1 MSDRPILGVDKP
13 EAQPKQGSAATA
25 QASPAS
31 RNELPLAS
39 ELPSWDLLPSDT
51 LLVRRRPA
59 KV

>member
-1 MSDRPILGVDKP
+1 MSDRPILGVDEPKP
-13 EAQPKQGSAATA
+13 QSKGSPPTA
-25 QASPAS
+25 PAS
-31 RNELPLAS
+31 STGGNELPLAI